1 MTSGP
6 PTAADRTLNAD
17 VRWDDFDPHQY
28 VGHNYLVMQAVDEEI
43 VTLVRDHFSDH
54 FEGGDRVPRGIDV
67 GAGPNLYPA
76 FSMLPWCDSIT
87 LLERSAQ
94 NRRYLLGQR
103 DGDDA
108 HQRDG
113 YDTHW
118 DPFWKVLCGRKGY
131 ADLDDPRE
139 RFKKV
144 VEDPI
149 EGSLFELCGAK
160 PGWDVGTMFFVA
172 ESITTSLD
180 EFQRGVHCFMHALKP
195 GAPFATAFMEHSQGY
210 RVGDIEFP
218 ARDIDMNDVRT
229 ALGDLV
235 EPAVDIQR
243 LNTSDLVRDGYTGM
257 ILARGRRKE

>member
-28 VGHNYLVMQAVDEEI
+28 IGHNYLVMQAVDEEI

-54 FEGGDRVPRGIDV
+54 FEGGDRVPCGIDV

-76 FSMLPWCDSIT
+76 FTMLPWCERIT

-94 NRRYLLGQR
+94 NRKYLLEQR
-103 DGDDA
+103 DA
-108 HQRDG
+108 ADG
-113 YDTHW
+113 YDVHW
-118 DPFWKVLCGRKGY
+118 DPFWKVLSGRKGY
-131 ADLDDPRE
+131 QDVDDPRE

-144 VEDPI
+144 VEEPT
-149 EGSLFELCGAK
+149 EGSLFELGRTA
-160 PGWDVGTMFFVA
+160 PRYDVGTMFFVA
-172 ESITTSLD
+172 ESITTSLE
-180 EFQRGVHCFMHALKP
+180 EFQKGVRCFMQALKP

-218 ARDIDMNDVRT
+218 ARDIDKEDVRT

-235 EPAVDIQR
+235 EPTVDIQR

>member
-28 VGHNYLVMQAVDEEI
+28 IGHNYLVMQAVDEEI
-43 VTLVRDHFSDH
+43 ITLVRDHFSDH

-76 FSMLPWCDSIT
+76 FTMLPWCESIT

-94 NRRYLLGQR
+94 NRGYLLGQR
-103 DGDDA
+103 DWYDA
-108 HQRDG
+108 
-113 YDTHW
+113 HW

-131 ADLDDPRE
+131 ADVDNPRE
-139 RFKKV
+139 RFKRV
-144 VEDPI
+144 VQDPI
-149 EGSLFELCGAK
+149 AGSVFELGAAE

-172 ESITTSLD
+172 ESITTSLE
-180 EFQRGVHCFMHALKP
+180 EFQNAVRSFMHALKP

-218 ARDIDMNDVRT
+218 ARDIDKEDVRT

-235 EPAVDIQR
+235 EPGVDIQR